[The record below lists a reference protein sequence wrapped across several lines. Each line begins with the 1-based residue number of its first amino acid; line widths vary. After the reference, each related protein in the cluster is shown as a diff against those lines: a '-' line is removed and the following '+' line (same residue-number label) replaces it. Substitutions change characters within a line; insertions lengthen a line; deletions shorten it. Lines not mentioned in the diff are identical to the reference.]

1 MNVFVRLI
9 LLLFQVAAAE
19 WVLSMWFFI
28 NNDLVLINRS
38 YNGFYSSATAKSIL
52 LKFFAF
58 IFYV

>member
-38 YNGFYSSATAKSIL
+38 YNGFYSSATEKSIL